1 MSSTVMPA
9 LKGLFNETHLASSVY
24 QAKSF
29 FLQKVVF
36 GDG

>member
-1 MSSTVMPA
+1 MPA
-9 LKGLFNETHLASSVY
+9 LKGLFNETHLASSDTASVY